1 MPFFFTST
9 QTPYKKPKMILDP
22 QEMSASAVYHTL
34 VSAIVPRPIAW
45 VSTVSSD
52 GIANLAPFSFF
63 SGVTASPPS
72 VMFSPVNRPDGSSK
86 DTVVN
91 IRDNGQFVIN
101 VVPFAL
107 AEQMNQTSAE
117 FPAEACEFEA
127 AGLTPSKSERV
138 APPWVRESP
147 IQMECELIQIVEI
160 GDGALAANVVI
171 GKILLVR
178 VADQVTT
185 DGRIDAQK
193 LDVIGRLGGKKYCRT
208 TERFSIERPSL

>member
-1 MPFFFTST
+1 
-9 QTPYKKPKMILDP
+9 
-22 QEMSASAVYHTL
+22 
-34 VSAIVPRPIAW
+34 
-45 VSTVSSD
+45 
-52 GIANLAPFSFF
+52 
-63 SGVTASPPS
+63 
-72 VMFSPVNRPDGSSK
+72 MFSPVNRPDGSSK

-117 FPAEACEFEA
+117 FPAEASEFEA
-127 AGLTPSKSERV
+127 TGLTPSKSEKV
-138 APPWVRESP
+138 APPWVKESP

-160 GDGALAANVVI
+160 GDGPLAANVVI

-178 VADQVTT
+178 VDDQVTT

-193 LDVIGRLGGKKYCRT
+193 LDAIGRLGGKDYCRT

>member
-1 MPFFFTST
+1 
-9 QTPYKKPKMILDP
+9 MILDP

-72 VMFSPVNRPDGSSK
+72 VMFSPVNRPNGSSK

-91 IRDNGQFVIN
+91 IRANGQFVIN

-117 FPAEACEFEA
+117 FPAEASEFEVV
-127 AGLTPSKSERV
+127 GLTPSKSERV

-147 IQMECELIQIVEI
+147 IQMECELIQIVGI

-178 VADQVTT
+178 VADQLTT

-193 LDVIGRLGGKKYCRT
+193 LDAIGRLGGKDYCRT
-208 TERFSIERPSL
+208 TEQFSIERPSL

>member
-1 MPFFFTST
+1 
-9 QTPYKKPKMILDP
+9 MILDP
-22 QEMSASAVYHTL
+22 EEMSASAVYHTL

-45 VSTVSSD
+45 VSTISD
-52 GIANLAPFSFF
+52 DGVANLAPFSFF

-72 VMFSPVNRPDGSSK
+72 IMFSPVNRADGSSK

-117 FPAEACEFEA
+117 FPAEASEFEA
-127 AGLTPSKSERV
+127 TGLTPSKSEKV
-138 APPWVRESP
+138 APPWVKESP

-160 GDGALAANVVI
+160 GDGPLAANVVI

-178 VADQVTT
+178 VDDQVTT

-193 LDVIGRLGGKKYCRT
+193 LDAIGRLSGKDYCRT
-208 TERFSIERPSL
+208 TEQFSIERPSL

>member
-1 MPFFFTST
+1 
-9 QTPYKKPKMILDP
+9 MILDP
-22 QEMSASAVYHTL
+22 EAMSASAVYHTM
-34 VSAIVPRPIAW
+34 VSTIVPRPIAW
-45 VSTVSSD
+45 VSTISSS

-107 AEQMNQTSAE
+107 AEQMNLTSADFPSEVSE
-117 FPAEACEFEA
+117 FDA
-127 AGLTPSKSERV
+127 AGLTTSESSKV
-138 APPWVRESP
+138 APPWIKESP
-147 IQMECELIQIVEI
+147 IQLECELIKLVDI
-160 GDGALAANVVI
+160 GEGPLAATLVI

-178 VADQVTT
+178 VDDQITT
-185 DGRIDAQK
+185 AGRIDTDK
-193 LDVIGRLGGKKYCRT
+193 LDAIGRLGGKNYCRT
-208 TERFSIERPSL
+208 VDSFELERPKVR

>member
-1 MPFFFTST
+1 
-9 QTPYKKPKMILDP
+9 MILDP

-45 VSTVSSD
+45 VSTVSND

-91 IRDNGQFVIN
+91 IRANGQFVIN

-117 FPAEACEFEA
+117 FPAEASEFEVV
-127 AGLTPSKSERV
+127 GLTPSKSERV

-178 VADQVTT
+178 VADQLTT

-193 LDVIGRLGGKKYCRT
+193 LDAIGRLGGKDYCRT
-208 TERFSIERPSL
+208 TEQFSIERPSL

>member
-1 MPFFFTST
+1 
-9 QTPYKKPKMILDP
+9 
-22 QEMSASAVYHTL
+22 
-34 VSAIVPRPIAW
+34 
-45 VSTVSSD
+45 
-52 GIANLAPFSFF
+52 
-63 SGVTASPPS
+63 
-72 VMFSPVNRPDGSSK
+72 MFSPVNRPDGSSK

-91 IRDNGQFVIN
+91 IRANGQFVIN

-117 FPAEACEFEA
+117 FPAEASEFEVV
-127 AGLTPSKSERV
+127 GLTPSKSERV

-178 VADQVTT
+178 VADQLTT

-193 LDVIGRLGGKKYCRT
+193 LDAIGRLGGKDYCRT
-208 TERFSIERPSL
+208 TEQFSIERPSL

>member
-1 MPFFFTST
+1 
-9 QTPYKKPKMILDP
+9 MILDP

-91 IRDNGQFVIN
+91 IRANGQFVTN

-117 FPAEACEFEA
+117 FPAEASEFEVV
-127 AGLTPSKSERV
+127 GLTPSKSERV

-178 VADQVTT
+178 VADQLTT

-193 LDVIGRLGGKKYCRT
+193 LDAIGRLGGKDYCRT
-208 TERFSIERPSL
+208 TEQFSIERPSL

>member
-1 MPFFFTST
+1 
-9 QTPYKKPKMILDP
+9 MILDP
-22 QEMSASAVYHTL
+22 EEMSASAVYHTL

-45 VSTVSSD
+45 ISTISND
-52 GIANLAPFSFF
+52 GVANLAPFSFF

-72 VMFSPVNRPDGSSK
+72 IMFSPVNRADGSSK

-107 AEQMNQTSAE
+107 AEQMNLTSAE
-117 FPAEACEFEA
+117 FPAEASEFEA
-127 AGLTPSKSERV
+127 ASLTPAESVKV
-138 APPWVRESP
+138 APPWVKESP

-160 GDGALAANVVI
+160 GDGALGANVVI

-178 VADQVTT
+178 VADEVST
-185 DGRIDAQK
+185 DGRIDADK
-193 LDVIGRLGGKKYCRT
+193 LDAIGRLGGRSYCRSLDQF
-208 TERFSIERPSL
+208 ELERPKVR